1 MTETG
6 KELNMLLGRFAEA
19 MKCGSFPED
28 LFMEDAEL
36 FCSHMGN
43 GTGRE
48 AARLLPHPDIQ
59 TEAVKQNLESLLLH
73 WNGDKAQMSFHL
85 HQLFIKHAEN
95 GEFHYFQYGGTFVLS
110 CVDTEKG
117 WKIRKLLFDLCWTEG
132 NTYWVS
138 DWKLIDFHM
147 PKRHKALIRPERD
160 GVWNVIPRTEEP
172 QSEEEKIKELLFLY
186 GWVIDTEDYALFS
199 KIAVPGICIRDGYH
213 GTVFQGTENWISF
226 LKELNAKE
234 PCLHH
239 TYQVKEIIAGEKRAA
254 AKMCRLEP
262 NRIGSKTINGDTW
275 IFDWLTLDYT
285 VALKKEEGLW
295 KLEEVEFKKN
305 IRGVPAYE
313 T

>member
-1 MTETG
+1 
-6 KELNMLLGRFAEA
+6 
-19 MKCGSFPED
+19 
-28 LFMEDAEL
+28 
-36 FCSHMGN
+36 
-43 GTGRE
+43 
-48 AARLLPHPDIQ
+48 
-59 TEAVKQNLESLLLH
+59 
-73 WNGDKAQMSFHL
+73 
-85 HQLFIKHAEN
+85 
-95 GEFHYFQYGGTFVLS
+95 
-110 CVDTEKG
+110 
-117 WKIRKLLFDLCWTEG
+117 
-132 NTYWVS
+132 
-138 DWKLIDFHM
+138 M